1 MKPLTLRTKLTLFYS
16 ITVSVLL
23 SGFGLVYYRVLS
35 VGLDRDITQDVI
47 DRTSGLRGYLR
58 FEEGVPTF
66 GYDPND
72 PDELSFI
79 NTATRYYQ
87 IYELRTG
94 TLLAESDELRATG
107 IQYSPQ
113 DLARYAQAPPSL
125 IDLQTDQGKIRLR
138 NEAVPAE
145 GDIYLLVVGAS
156 MRQMEDTL
164 ASFIKALAWLIPS
177 GVLLAAIA
185 SWFMAGKA
193 LQPVAELGK
202 AAGEIAVTR
211 LDRRLP
217 VRGTND
223 GLDQLATEFNDT
235 LARLEKA
242 VGEMK
247 QFTASI
253 SHELRTPLAVLR
265 GEAEVALI
273 EANSTEQY
281 RRVLSSQLEEFEKL
295 SRMINQ
301 LLTLARAE
309 SGDVA
314 IACESINISDMMR
327 SLAEQL
333 EPVAAS
339 KDVTLSW
346 HCAPDVIVRGDSS
359 WIERIILN
367 LADNA
372 IKFTRPGGHV
382 RMSVT
387 SSANDAVFEIAD
399 DGIGIAPEAI
409 PHIFERFY
417 RADPSRANRADGV
430 GLGLSLVHWAVDQ
443 HHGSIDVQST
453 PGSGTR
459 FVVKIPLQ
467 TRRMD
472 RAYSAGQ
479 REH

>member
-1 MKPLTLRTKLTLFYS
+1 
-16 ITVSVLL
+16 
-23 SGFGLVYYRVLS
+23 
-35 VGLDRDITQDVI
+35 
-47 DRTSGLRGYLR
+47 
-58 FEEGVPTF
+58 
-66 GYDPND
+66 
-72 PDELSFI
+72 
-79 NTATRYYQ
+79 
-87 IYELRTG
+87 
-94 TLLAESDELRATG
+94 
-107 IQYSPQ
+107 
-113 DLARYAQAPPSL
+113 
-125 IDLQTDQGKIRLR
+125 
-138 NEAVPAE
+138 
-145 GDIYLLVVGAS
+145 

-164 ASFIKALAWLIPS
+164 RSFVAALAWLIPT

-202 AAGEIAVTR
+202 AAGDIAVTS

-223 GLDQLATEFNDT
+223 ELDQLAVKFNDT
-235 LARLEKA
+235 LARLENA

-265 GEAEVALI
+265 GEAEVALM
-273 EANSTEQY
+273 EANSTDQY

-309 SGDVA
+309 SGEVA
-314 IACESINISDMMR
+314 IAHEPVNISNMTR
-327 SLAEQL
+327 LLAEQL
-333 EPVAAS
+333 EPVAGS
-339 KDVTLSW
+339 KDITLSW
-346 HCAPDVIVRGDSS
+346 NCAPDVMLRGDAS

-382 RMSVT
+382 WITVSRNG
-387 SSANDAVFEIAD
+387 NDAVLEVAD
-399 DGIGIAPEAI
+399 DGIGIVSEAV

-417 RADPSRANRADGV
+417 RADPSRANRADGA
-430 GLGLSLVHWAVDQ
+430 GLGLSLVKWAVDQ
-443 HHGSIDVQST
+443 HHGSVQVEST

-459 FVVKIPLQ
+459 FVVRIPFLE
-467 TRRMD
+467 MPH
-472 RAYSAGQ
+472 AS
-479 REH
+479 HINFI

>member
-1 MKPLTLRTKLTLFYS
+1 MRPLTLRTKLTLFYS
-16 ITVSVLL
+16 ITVSILL
-23 SGFGLVYYRVLS
+23 TGFGLLYYRVLS

-47 DRTSGLRGYLR
+47 DRASGLRGYLR

-66 GYDPND
+66 DYDPND

-87 IYELRTG
+87 LYELRTG
-94 TLLAESDELRATG
+94 TLVAESDELRATG

-113 DLARYAQAPPSL
+113 DLSRYAQSQPSL

-138 NEAVPAE
+138 NESVPGE
-145 GDIYLLVVGAS
+145 GEMYLLVVGAS
-156 MRQMEDTL
+156 MRQMDDTL
-164 ASFIKALAWLIPS
+164 RSFLKALAWLIPS
-177 GVLLAAIA
+177 GVLLAAVA

-193 LQPVAELGK
+193 LQPVAELSK
-202 AAGEIAVTR
+202 AAGEIAVTS

-217 VRGTND
+217 VRGTKD
-223 GLDQLATEFNDT
+223 ELDQLAAEFNDT

-265 GEAEVALI
+265 GEAEVALMQ
-273 EANSTEQY
+273 ASSPEQY

-314 IACESINISDMMR
+314 IAHEPVNISNMCR

-339 KDVTLSW
+339 KNVALSW
-346 HCAPDVIVRGDSS
+346 NCNPDVMLRGDAS

-367 LADNA
+367 LTDNA
-372 IKFTRPGGHV
+372 IKFTKPGGHV
-382 RMSVT
+382 SMNVT
-387 SSANDAVFEIAD
+387 RNGNNAILEVAD
-399 DGIGIAPEAI
+399 DGIGIAPDAV

-417 RADPSRANRADGV
+417 RADPSRANRADGA
-430 GLGLSLVHWAVDQ
+430 GLGLSLVKWAVDQ
-443 HHGSIDVQST
+443 HHGSVQVKST
-453 PGSGTR
+453 PGNGTR
-459 FVVKIPLQ
+459 FVVKLPLQ
-467 TRRMD
+467 
-472 RAYSAGQ
+472 
-479 REH
+479 

>member
-1 MKPLTLRTKLTLFYS
+1 MRPLTLRTKLTLFYS

-23 SGFGLVYYRVLS
+23 AGFGLVYYRVLS

-47 DRTSGLRGYLR
+47 DRASGLRGYLK
-58 FEEGVPTF
+58 FEEGVPAF
-66 GYDPND
+66 DYDPND

-87 IYELRTG
+87 IYEVRTG
-94 TLLAESDELRATG
+94 TLLVESDELRATG
-107 IQYSPQ
+107 IQYSQQ
-113 DLARYAQAPPSL
+113 DLARYAQAQPFL

-138 NEAVPAE
+138 NEAVPAG
-145 GDIYLLVVGAS
+145 GDVYLLVVGAS
-156 MRQMEDTL
+156 MRQMEDAL
-164 ASFIKALAWLIPS
+164 SSFLKALAWLIPS
-177 GVLLAAIA
+177 GVLLAGIA

-193 LQPVAELGK
+193 LQPVAALSK
-202 AAGEIAVTR
+202 AAGEIAVTS
-211 LDRRLP
+211 LNRRLP

-223 GLDQLATEFNDT
+223 ELDQLAAEFNDT

-265 GEAEVALI
+265 GEAEVALMQ
-273 EANSTEQY
+273 AGSQEQY

-309 SGDVA
+309 SGEVA
-314 IACESINISDMMR
+314 IAHEPVNISNMTR
-327 SLAEQL
+327 SIAEQL

-339 KDVTLSW
+339 KNVILSWDCDPDVTL
-346 HCAPDVIVRGDSS
+346 RGDAS

-382 RMSVT
+382 WITVSGN
-387 SSANDAVFEIAD
+387 AADAILEMAD
-399 DGIGIAPEAI
+399 DGIGIAPEAV

-417 RADPSRANRADGV
+417 RTDPSRANRADGA
-430 GLGLSLVHWAVDQ
+430 GLGLSLVKWAVDQ
-443 HHGSIDVQST
+443 HHGSIHVDSA
-453 PGSGTR
+453 PGRGTR
-459 FVVKIPLQ
+459 ITVALPLLSN
-467 TRRMD
+467 D
-472 RAYSAGQ
+472 K
-479 REH
+479 

>member
-1 MKPLTLRTKLTLFYS
+1 MRPLTLRIKLTLFYS

-23 SGFGLVYYRVLS
+23 TGFGLVYYRVLS

-47 DRTSGLRGYLR
+47 DRASGLRGYLR
-58 FEEGVPTF
+58 FEEGVPIF
-66 GYDPND
+66 DYDPND

-87 IYELRTG
+87 LYELRTG
-94 TLLAESDELRATG
+94 TVVVGSDELRATG

-113 DLARYAQAPPSL
+113 DLTRYAQSQPSL
-125 IDLQTDQGKIRLR
+125 MDFQTDQGKIRLR
-138 NEAVPAE
+138 NELVPGE
-145 GDIYLLVVGAS
+145 GETYLLVVGAS
-156 MRQMEDTL
+156 MRQMDDTL
-164 ASFIKALAWLIPS
+164 HSFLAALAWLIPS

-193 LQPVAELGK
+193 LQPVAALSK
-202 AAGEIAVTR
+202 AAGDIAVTS

-223 GLDQLATEFNDT
+223 ELDQLAAEFNDT
-235 LARLEKA
+235 FARLEKA
-242 VGEMK
+242 VGEMQ

-265 GEAEVALI
+265 GEAEVALL
-273 EANSTEQY
+273 EARSPEQY

-309 SGDVA
+309 SGEVA
-314 IACESINISDMMR
+314 IAHDAVNISIMTR

-339 KDVTLSW
+339 KEVTLSW
-346 HCAPDVIVRGDSS
+346 NCEPDVTLRGDAS

-382 RMSVT
+382 SMSV
-387 SSANDAVFEIAD
+387 SRNGNSAILEVAD
-399 DGIGIAPEAI
+399 DGIGIAAEAV

-417 RADPSRANRADGV
+417 RADPWRANRADGA
-430 GLGLSLVHWAVDQ
+430 GLGLSLVKWAVDQ
-443 HHGSIDVQST
+443 HHGSVQVDSR
-453 PGSGTR
+453 PDRGTS

-467 TRRMD
+467 N
-472 RAYSAGQ
+472 
-479 REH
+479 